1 MSLRP
6 AKPGAHLAT
15 ACVPR
20 LRPAAQNFLSQLLHS
35 CLGDRWEWA
44 VFSRNCRITSVL
56 YRPQPD
62 TGLTQCQVLIQ
73 CQVGDQVS
81 QEPQP
86 PTPRALYHLD
96 KVHQSA
102 CRGQTEP
109 FCASDVSPRAPQVS
123 AAVAACGSPWQG
135 PLPRY
140 SGLRGRERDVFF
152 LFSFVAR
159 MVAKIEELCI
169 ACFEIQKS
177 WGT

>member
-1 MSLRP
+1 M
-6 AKPGAHLAT
+6 AM
-15 ACVPR
+15 VPI
-20 LRPAAQNFLSQLLHS
+20 A
-35 CLGDRWEWA
+35 
-44 VFSRNCRITSVL
+44 
-56 YRPQPD
+56 QPD
-62 TGLTQCQVLIQ
+62 TGLTQCQV
-73 CQVGDQVS
+73 GNQVS
-81 QEPQP
+81 QKPQP

-102 CRGQTEP
+102 YRGQIEP

-152 LFSFVAR
+152 VFSFVAR